1 MLLTWLQS
9 TLSKSILSRVI
20 GSVHSYQVWE
30 KIHEYFHTQTKACA
44 RQLRTDLRTTSLDGK
59 TMREFLS
66 QIKNIADEL
75 AGVGHPFPL
84 DEYVD
89 AILEG
94 LPQDYAPVVSVIES
108 KFATPP
114 IAEVEA
120 LLLAHESRNNRFCK
134 QSFSP
139 SINYTH
145 GYARGSV
152 NHGGGNSGRR
162 GGSSGRGRGGRFA
175 NFQCQ
180 ICLKY
185 SHTANICFYRADAN
199 YHPHDSLVLYDPS
212 TLQPVQ
218 VNSPPS
224 ITKTSNS
231 WGNPTSKQP
240 SQDTNVN
247 SVTPSAMLANTPS
260 QGAVNSTW
268 IPDSGAS
275 FHVTGEPQNV
285 HQLGHFD
292 GPDQIFIGN
301 GQGLHING
309 SGFSS
314 FLSPI
319 KSNFCFKLNDL
330 LHVPSITKNLLSV
343 SKFAKDNSVY
353 FEFHSHCCFVKSQ
366 VTNEILL
373 QGVVGSDGLYSFS
386 NLELQGP
393 SVLVSSSMASSVD
406 PAVSA
411 CPNAVSNSTNANKF
425 SDVSLTPSSHTL
437 WHTRLGHPNSH
448 VLKLVLNHCNI
459 APSNRNGFSS
469 PSPP

>member
-1 MLLTWLQS
+1 MLLTWLQP

-75 AGVGHPFPL
+75 AGVGHPVPL

-120 LLLAHESRNNRFCK
+120 LLLAHESRSNRFRK

-152 NHGGGNSGRR
+152 NRGGGNSGRR

-185 SHTANICFYRADAN
+185 GHTANICFYRADAN
-199 YHPHDSLVLYDPS
+199 YQPHDSLVLYDPS
-212 TLQPVQ
+212 TLQPVH
-218 VNSPPS
+218 
-224 ITKTSNS
+224 
-231 WGNPTSKQP
+231 
-240 SQDTNVN
+240 
-247 SVTPSAMLANTPS
+247 AMLANTSS

-275 FHVTGEPQNV
+275 FHVT
-285 HQLGHFD
+285 
-292 GPDQIFIGN
+292 
-301 GQGLHING
+301 GLHING

-343 SKFAKDNSVY
+343 SKFAKDNLVY
-353 FEFHSHCCFVKSQ
+353 FEFHYHCCFVKSQ
-366 VTNEILL
+366 VINEILL

-393 SVLVSSSMASSVD
+393 SVLVWSSMASSVD

-411 CPNAVSNSTNANKF
+411 CPNAVSNSTTANKF

-437 WHTRLGHPNSH
+437 WHIRLDLYSK
-448 VLKLVLNHCNI
+448 VSLVW
-459 APSNRNGFSS
+459 
-469 PSPP
+469 